1 MVEISVIM
9 PVYNCE
15 EYLKESIESVLNQS
29 FDDFE
34 FICVDDGSTDNSL
47 KILQDF
53 EKRDDRIQVF
63 HQENKGGGT
72 ARNFALTKASGNY
85 LLFIDSD
92 DILYSSALEETH
104 ELIKQKNVDFLLFK
118 AIDYDSGIDKYFKEE
133 YFTMDEI
140 YDKVKDEVFS
150 YEDLG
155 DLIFKMS
162 ATPWGKLYNLDF
174 IKNCGA
180 QFAEGIIFH
189 DNLFF
194 WDMLFASKRICFYNE
209 TLYLRRI
216 HSTSIQESKD
226 KRFLNIFPAFRGILS
241 MFVKY
246 DNVDKYKH
254 FFYNWKVGLEF
265 HRFKQIHDDY
275 KNLFL
280 DDFKED
286 LSDFAEF
293 AGYDDLMSILSEHNR
308 KVYEHVMEA
317 VTYKEFFLLMQ
328 NYYLDNQVTNLE
340 RNRVRLEKEIETLK
354 ANQEKL
360 EKKNKNLKNEKNQI
374 KQDYDSVLKENK
386 QLLNS
391 KSWKITKP
399 LRKVRNLK

>member
-15 EYLKESIESVLNQS
+15 EYLKESIESVLDQS
-29 FDDFE
+29 FGDFE

-53 EKRDDRIQVF
+53 EKKDNRIRVF

-104 ELIKQKNVDFLLFK
+104 DLIRQKDVDFLVFK
-118 AIDYDSGIDKYFKEE
+118 AIDYDSDTGKYFEE
-133 YFTMDEI
+133 DYFTMDEI
-140 YDKVKDEVFS
+140 YGKVGDEVFS
-150 YEDLG
+150 YEELG
-155 DLIFKMS
+155 DLVFKMS
-162 ATPWGKLYNLDF
+162 ATPWGKLYNMVF
-174 IKNCGA
+174 IKDCKA

-194 WDMLFASKRICFYNE
+194 WDMLFASKRICFHDE
-209 TLYLRRI
+209 TLYVRRI

-246 DNVDKYKH
+246 NNVEKYKH
-254 FFYNWKVGLEF
+254 FLYNWKVGLEF

-286 LSDFAEF
+286 LSDFTEF
-293 AGYDDLMSILSEHNR
+293 AGYEDLMSILSEHNR

-317 VTYKEFFLLMQ
+317 ETYNEFFLLMQ
-328 NYYLDNQVTNLE
+328 NYYLDNKVTNLE
-340 RNRVRLEKEIETLK
+340 KNQRRLKEEIEALK

-360 EKKNKNLKNEKNQI
+360 ENKNKNLKNEKDQI
-374 KQDYDSVLKENK
+374 KRDYDSVLKENK
-386 QLLNS
+386 ELLDS